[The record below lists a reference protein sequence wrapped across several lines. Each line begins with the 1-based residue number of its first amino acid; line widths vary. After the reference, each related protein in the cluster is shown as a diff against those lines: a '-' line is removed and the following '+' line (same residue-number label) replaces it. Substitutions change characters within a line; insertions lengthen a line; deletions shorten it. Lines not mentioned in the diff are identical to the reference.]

1 MKLTSEFQEIVLTG
15 TKATVQNTGNS
26 AVEILISATVPAANM
41 KGEGIKLFK
50 KGDQQAFIDIGTGNK
65 LYARA
70 IDDAVGYVNFLN
82 FI

>member
-1 MKLTSEFQEIVLTG
+1 MKLTNDFQELVLTG

-26 AVEILISATVPAANM
+26 TIELLISSTVPAANL
-41 KGEGIKLFK
+41 KGEGIKLFN

-70 IDDAVGYVNFLN
+70 CDDAVGYVNFVN